1 MARAAF
7 SAAPFDQMIQDQ
19 FAAAIELAFSQATV
33 DPLPPGHISL
43 EEKVRGGTYA
53 KWRRVAA
60 NGKPA
65 SPIYVG
71 IVGSEPYEVAI
82 AQKEELERIERM
94 AKQLRKLGLATEDNA
109 SAVVLATLANAG
121 FFRGGGVL
129 VGTRAFRCLTN
140 HLGYAVKPIV
150 ATQDVDIARPQAI
163 ALATPMPTGGLLT
176 LLQGTGLR
184 FVDVPGLSHSEP
196 STSWRVV
203 GKEIKLDLLVPSSR
217 QHKPYQAV
225 AIRELG
231 AHAIALEHLDYLL
244 ADCMDAV
251 AIGKSQLVPVRVPMP
266 ARFCWH
272 KLAVSQLR
280 PTTLS
285 AKANKDLIQAA
296 CLAVCLGL
304 DAMDALIEARDA
316 MPTAMRKLAVKAW
329 PTFVSM
335 LGNAHES
342 ISASMAFN
350 AYRII

>member
-1 MARAAF
+1 MAKAEF
-7 SAAPFDQMIQDQ
+7 SAVPFDQMVQDQ
-19 FAAAIELAFSQATV
+19 FAAATELAFSQAIV

-43 EEKVRGGTYA
+43 EEKTRGGMYA
-53 KWRRVAA
+53 KWRRLGA

-71 IVGSEPYEVAI
+71 IVGSEPYETAL
-82 AQKEELERIERM
+82 AQKEELERIERT

-109 SAVVLATLANAG
+109 SAVVLAALANAG

-163 ALATPMPTGGLLT
+163 ALASPMPTGGLLS
-176 LLQGTGLR
+176 LLQETGLR
-184 FVDVPGLSHSEP
+184 FVDVPSLSHSEP

-203 GKEIKLDLLVPSSR
+203 GKEIKLDLLVPSNR
-217 QHKPYQAV
+217 QHKPYQTV

-244 ADCMDAV
+244 ADCMDAI
-251 AIGKSQLVPVRVPMP
+251 AIGKSQLVPVRAPMP

-280 PTTLS
+280 PATFT
-285 AKANKDLIQAA
+285 AKANKDIVQAA
-296 CLAVCLGL
+296 CLAVCLSRDRMDEL
-304 DAMDALIEARDA
+304 IDAREA
-316 MPTAMRKLAVKAW
+316 MSVSMRKLVMKAW
-329 PTFVSM
+329 PAFVAM
-335 LGNAHES
+335 LGNDHQVL
-342 ISASMAFN
+342 SADMAL
-350 AYRII
+350 